1 VTLDAVVSERIRAF
15 LQNSAATSDETPQT
29 DAITQS
35 RRNGAKQ
42 PSALDGSVETAAR
55 ELADAGFE
63 MLDLLNIGVIVCSV
77 SAKVLFANRTAE
89 AILKSGDGLAVKSDG
104 TIHATQAPDAAL
116 ASLIEKGCRI
126 ANNGLN
132 GDRESAMSIRR
143 ASRRPLTL
151 VVRPVSR
158 YARDGEESEVTAVL
172 VMVLDSALP
181 VQTKESEL
189 RRLFGLTAG
198 ESRLAKLLMEGRDL
212 DACCEELGISR
223 STVRMHRRNL
233 FSKTGVRRQTQLI
246 ALLFRSIGLGPRTK

>member
-15 LQNSAATSDETPQT
+15 LQNSSTSDAAPQT
-29 DAITQS
+29 GATAYS
-35 RRNGAKQ
+35 RHNGAKR
-42 PSALDGSVETAAR
+42 PSATNGSIETVAQ

-77 SAKVLFANRTAE
+77 RAKVLFANRTAE
-89 AILKSGDGLAVKSDG
+89 AILQSGDGLEIKSDG
-104 TIHATQAPDAAL
+104 TIHSTQAPDTAL
-116 ASLIEKGCRI
+116 ASLIEKACCITNDGQT
-126 ANNGLN
+126 

-143 ASRRPLTL
+143 GSRRPLTL

-158 YARDGEESEVTAVL
+158 SARVGVESEVTAVL
-172 VMVLDSALP
+172 IMVLDSALP

-189 RRLFGLTAG
+189 RRLYGLTVC

-246 ALLFRSIGLGPRTK
+246 ALLFRSIGLGPRAK